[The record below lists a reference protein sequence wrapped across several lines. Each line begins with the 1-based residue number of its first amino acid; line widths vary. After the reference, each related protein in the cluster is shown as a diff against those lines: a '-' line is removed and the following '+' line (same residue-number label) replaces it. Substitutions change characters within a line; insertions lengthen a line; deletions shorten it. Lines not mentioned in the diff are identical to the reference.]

1 MDQTICCEIIG
12 GIEFLCSEVKQQ
24 TGNSKLVIL
33 VIVSA
38 FPAFCIHNISYS

>member
-24 TGNSKLVIL
+24 TGNSKLYNIIIIIIL
-33 VIVSA
+33 
-38 FPAFCIHNISYS
+38 